1 MGPTGFPLLPF
12 TNRHLYC
19 PYHQSFHHT
28 TLRCSLSVPHLPLL
42 QSKLLRKA
50 CLYSHILHEMLRD
63 IQVTGLEH
71 KLVPF
76 SDAFF
81 KNKTKVPNFSTARM
95 MGSWQKDWKNDQAK
109 GPGCESWLKGRFMSP
124 AAGPCTAVSLPVGSK
139 QICSLHT
146 PSTPGCVLLWGKS
159 PPWDNYHRRVA
170 SNFKLQLNCSCH
182 RCSSPRAALMINI

>member
-1 MGPTGFPLLPF
+1 
-12 TNRHLYC
+12 
-19 PYHQSFHHT
+19 
-28 TLRCSLSVPHLPLL
+28 
-42 QSKLLRKA
+42 
-50 CLYSHILHEMLRD
+50 MLRD
-63 IQVTGLEH
+63 IQVTDLEH

-81 KNKTKVPNFSTARM
+81 KNKAKVPNFSIARM

-146 PSTPGCVLLWGKS
+146 PSTPWLCAVMGEITPVG
-159 PPWDNYHRRVA
+159 
-170 SNFKLQLNCSCH
+170 QL
-182 RCSSPRAALMINI
+182 SSTGSF